1 MIVKQDNYQSK
12 KSAKYLIFQ
21 NPDAILKRKIN
32 DRLFN
37 GIFRLVFTL
46 KMSGFFETVYLTLT
60 YKDKKQ

>member
-1 MIVKQDNYQSK
+1 MITKQDNYQSK

-37 GIFRLVFTL
+37 GIF
-46 KMSGFFETVYLTLT
+46 
-60 YKDKKQ
+60 